1 MAARYQEGTSVLCA
15 KLSQPMQIPWQ
26 PISYWLLAV
35 VITVTIVTT
44 GVILFAAITGRTGDP
59 GVERDE

>member
-1 MAARYQEGTSVLCA
+1 
-15 KLSQPMQIPWQ
+15 MQFPLQ
-26 PISYWLLAV
+26 PISYWLMAVVLAV
-35 VITVTIVTT
+35 TLVTT

>member
-1 MAARYQEGTSVLCA
+1 M
-15 KLSQPMQIPWQ
+15 QPA
-26 PISYWLLAV
+26 SYLVWTV

-44 GVILFAAITGRTGDP
+44 GVILFAALTGRTGDP

>member
-1 MAARYQEGTSVLCA
+1 
-15 KLSQPMQIPWQ
+15 MQIPWQ